1 MSARQPSGGVALPEI
16 AESARVIVCVGS
28 GGVGKTTTAALVGM
42 EAARRGRR
50 VLVMTVDP
58 ARRLATSLG
67 MRDLDHELQRVD
79 LSSLGHADAG
89 GEMWATMLDM
99 KRTFDGIVD
108 RTAPDAATRD
118 AILTNR
124 FYQFFSTSLA
134 GAQEL
139 SASERLFEVVA
150 DGSWD
155 LVVLDTP
162 PSTNALDFFDAPN
175 RFFDALESK
184 AVQWIMEAS
193 TGSLLGMGAQFLL
206 RTLSRFTGGEFFTE
220 LGTFLTNFHLLLDGF
235 RQRTEATDELFRD
248 DGSHF
253 VLVTAPDPAT
263 VDEAL
268 SFREKLDARRVSLTA
283 VVANRVHA
291 QIAGGDASPDALSR
305 DLQAAVPELGDA
317 AAPLAERLL
326 ENAAD
331 FRALGERD
339 ATMLQRLRDV
349 LGERVELVEVPL
361 YPRDV
366 HSLSGLERMRKD
378 LFRGA

>member
-1 MSARQPSGGVALPEI
+1 MSRLHEI
-16 AESARVIVCVGS
+16 AETARVVVCVGS
-28 GGVGKTTTAALVGM
+28 GGVGKTTTAALMGL
-42 EAARRGRR
+42 EAARLGRR

-58 ARRLATSLG
+58 ARRLASSLG
-67 MRDLDHELQRVD
+67 IEGLDHELQRVD
-79 LSSLGHADAG
+79 LSAESTFSAD

-99 KRTFDGIVD
+99 KRTFDGIVE
-108 RTAPDAATRD
+108 RTAPDTATRD
-118 AILTNR
+118 RILTNR
-124 FYQFFSTSLA
+124 FYRYFSTSLA

-139 SASERLFEVVA
+139 SASERLFEVVH

-193 TGSLLGMGAQFLL
+193 TGSLIGMGAQFLL
-206 RTLSRFTGGEFFTE
+206 RTLSRFTGGEFFEE

-235 RQRTEATDELFRD
+235 RQRSAATEELFRD
-248 DGSHF
+248 AGSHF

-268 SFREKLDARRVSLTA
+268 SFREKLGARHVSLSA

-291 QIAGGDASPDALSR
+291 QIPGAEVSVGE
-305 DLQAAVPELGDA
+305 LQAALSEAAPELREA
-317 AAPLAERLL
+317 SAPLAERLL

-331 FRALGERD
+331 FRALGARD
-339 ATMLQRLRDV
+339 ARMLGRLTAA
-349 LGERVELVEVPL
+349 LGPEVDLVQVPL

-366 HSLSGLERMRKD
+366 HSLSGLARMQGD
-378 LFRGA
+378 LFGSE